1 MQENRLWKKWLLII
15 IWIGIILIVI
25 FLVIKIN
32 WAKDTAIEKRND
44 IKSSVNQWILA
55 PEDANWLE
63 ETETRRYS
71 IFVESDDDKDKDKNK
86 EPEYN
91 LEYNFDDYN
100 NESSENNYTYDED
113 DYSYNYEY

>member
-44 IKSSVNQWILA
+44 VKSSVNQWILA

-71 IFVESDDDKDKDKNK
+71 IFVESDDDKDKNK

-100 NESSENNYTYDED
+100 SESSENNYTYDED
-113 DYSYNYEY
+113 DYSYNYNY

>member
-55 PEDANWLE
+55 PEDENWLE

-71 IFVESDDDKDKDKNK
+71 IFVESDDDKDKNK
-86 EPEYN
+86 GPEYN

-113 DYSYNYEY
+113 DYSYNYNY

>member
-1 MQENRLWKKWLLII
+1 MQENRLWKKWLLIT
-15 IWIGIILIVI
+15 IWIGIVLIVI

-44 IKSSVNQWILA
+44 IKSGVNQWILA

-71 IFVESDDDKDKDKNK
+71 IFVESDDDKDKNK

-91 LEYNFDDYN
+91 LEHNYDDYN
-100 NESSENNYTYDED
+100 NESSENDYTYDED
-113 DYSYNYEY
+113 DYSYNYNY

>member
-71 IFVESDDDKDKDKNK
+71 IFVESDDDKDKNK

-91 LEYNFDDYN
+91 LEYDFDNYN

-113 DYSYNYEY
+113 DYSYNYNY

>member
-55 PEDANWLE
+55 PEDTNWLE

-71 IFVESDDDKDKDKNK
+71 IFVESDDDKDKNK

-100 NESSENNYTYDED
+100 NESSENDYTYDED
-113 DYSYNYEY
+113 DYSYNYNY

>member
-71 IFVESDDDKDKDKNK
+71 IFVESDDDKDKNK

-113 DYSYNYEY
+113 DYSYNYNY

>member
-15 IWIGIILIVI
+15 IWIVIILIVI

-71 IFVESDDDKDKDKNK
+71 IFVESDDDKDKNK
-86 EPEYN
+86 GPEYN
-91 LEYNFDDYN
+91 FEYNFDDYN
-100 NESSENNYTYDED
+100 SESNENDYTYDED
-113 DYSYNYEY
+113 DYSYNYNY

>member
-25 FLVIKIN
+25 FLVIKIK

-71 IFVESDDDKDKDKNK
+71 IFVESDDDKDKNK

-100 NESSENNYTYDED
+100 SESSENNYTYDED
-113 DYSYNYEY
+113 DYSYNYNY

>member
-71 IFVESDDDKDKDKNK
+71 IFVESDDDKDKNK
-86 EPEYN
+86 GPEYN
-91 LEYNFDDYN
+91 LEYDFDNYN

-113 DYSYNYEY
+113 DYSYNYNY